1 MKGRKFKITIG
12 FFLIVIIG
20 LIVSLYYY
28 NKPHVNVEKSDAV
41 YSLTAENLIKEYQE
55 NEIHTNEK
63 YTERVIQ
70 IEGDVHEISTLK
82 GSSVVTLKDP
92 NMESSIIC
100 HMQAED
106 NKLALTLKKGQRI
119 SVKGVCTGYLLD
131 VIMVR
136 CILVE

>member
-12 FFLIVIIG
+12 FFLTVIIG
-20 LIVSLYYY
+20 LIASLYYY
-28 NKPHVNVEKSDAV
+28 NKPHVNVEKSNAV
-41 YSLTAENLIKEYQE
+41 YSLTAQNLIKEYQE
-55 NEIHTNEK
+55 NEKNTNEK

-70 IEGDVHEISTLK
+70 IEGDVYDISTLR
-82 GSSVVTLKDP
+82 GNTVVTLKDSVS
-92 NMESSIIC
+92 ESSIIC

-106 NKLALTLKKGQRI
+106 NKRVLSLKKGARVTI
-119 SVKGVCTGYLLD
+119 KGVCTGYLLD